1 MSLYNIQPTR
11 RYHRLFHGKAMPR
24 ALSHQLVNDVQQF
37 IAGRGLA
44 VGARLPERLL
54 AEQLRVSRSPIRAA
68 LQAMEERQLLAKHP
82 DGGFM
87 VAAGALAPVISPRN
101 EEPSGEETAYLQIAG
116 DRIDGALPDKV
127 TENEL
132 LRRYGLTRNQL
143 TAVLRRMVHE
153 GWIERLP
160 GHGWAF
166 LPTLTSTEA
175 YGQSYRFRLLMEP
188 AGMLEPTYR
197 LDGIGLRRCYQE
209 QEQLASGAV
218 HTVSPAVIFD
228 ANTHLHE
235 VIANSSG
242 NLFIADSLRRLN
254 RVRRLMEYRKA
265 VDRQQA
271 ERRCKEHLSLIG
283 LLLEDQREA
292 AADFMRLHLRNAL
305 KEKHG

>member
-1 MSLYNIQPTR
+1 
-11 RYHRLFHGKAMPR
+11 MPR
-24 ALSHQLVNDVQQF
+24 VLSRQLVSDVQQY
-37 IAGRGLA
+37 IVSRGLE
-44 VGARLPERLL
+44 VGARLPERVL

-68 LQAMEERQLLAKHP
+68 LETMEERALLARHP
-82 DGGFM
+82 EGGFM
-87 VAAGALAPVISPRN
+87 VAPGALAVAIAPAQ
-101 EEPSGEETAYLQIAG
+101 EADDPSAEDAAYLRIAE
-116 DRIDGALPDKV
+116 DRIAGALPDRV

-166 LPTLTSTEA
+166 LATLTSTEA

-188 AGMLEPTYR
+188 AAILEPGYR
-197 LDGIGLRRCYQE
+197 KDEIGLRRCLQE
-209 QEQLASGAV
+209 QELLAAGAV

-228 ANTHLHE
+228 ANTQLHE
-235 VIANSSG
+235 TIANSAG

-271 ERRCKEHLSLIG
+271 ERRCKEHLTLIG
-283 LLLEDQREA
+283 LLLDDQREA